1 MPRLPELTID
11 TAPPATQKVMEA
23 QQAMFGF
30 VLNPIKLMGYCPTI
44 VEGVAALAR
53 GIDKAGTIEPRLRSL
68 LYTFVAGLNGCPF

>member
-1 MPRLPELTID
+1 MD
-11 TAPPATQKVMEA
+11 TAPPATRKVMEA

-53 GIDKAGTIEPRLRSL
+53 GIDKAGTIEPRLRYL
-68 LYTFVAGLNGCPF
+68 LYTYVASVNGCPF

>member
-11 TAPPATQKVMEA
+11 TAPAATRKAMEA

-30 VLNPIKLMGYCPTI
+30 VLNPLKVMGYCPTI

-53 GIDKAGTIEPRLRSL
+53 GIDKAGNIEPRLRYL

>member
-1 MPRLPELTID
+1 MPRLPELTLE
-11 TAPPATQKVMEA
+11 TAPPATRQAMEA

-53 GIDKAGTIEPRLRSL
+53 GIDKAGHIEPRLRYL